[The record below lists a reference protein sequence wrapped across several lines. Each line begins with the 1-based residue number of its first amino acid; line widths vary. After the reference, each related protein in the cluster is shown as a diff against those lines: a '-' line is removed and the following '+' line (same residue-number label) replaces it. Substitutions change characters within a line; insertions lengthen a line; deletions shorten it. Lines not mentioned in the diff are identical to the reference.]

1 MSLLALNSLS
11 SCKFLL
17 SYNKYL
23 SLNAC
28 INVSIK
34 NALNRVSDSFYVAV
48 VVAAVDFSSWLQLK
62 VMTSNCESLLSEAQD
77 TICKSSFGNS
87 IFRRFICRIFYSNA
101 LVRIYLYL
109 IDDIL
114 KCDMLYM

>member
-28 INVSIK
+28 INVPIK

-77 TICKSSFGNS
+77 TSVSRHLETQFPGDLFAEFS
-87 IFRRFICRIFYSNA
+87 TA
-101 LVRIYLYL
+101 
-109 IDDIL
+109 
-114 KCDMLYM
+114 ML